1 MNDPPA
7 DPAPSHRKEIMI
19 PQIFAEIEEKIRSAE
34 SLNPERKR
42 QLLQL
47 LATLKTEILHLSR
60 SDHDQAQSI
69 AGFAHTSTH
78 EATREKQNPALLQH
92 SLDGLRAS
100 VAGFEQS
107 HPRLFQIVNRLCNML
122 SDLGI

>member
-1 MNDPPA
+1 
-7 DPAPSHRKEIMI
+7 MI
-19 PQIFAEIEEKIRSAE
+19 PKIFAEIEEKIQGAKA
-34 SLNPERKR
+34 LNPERKR

-60 SDHDQAQSI
+60 SDHEQAQSI
-69 AGFAHTSTH
+69 AGFTRTSTH
-78 EATREKQNPALLQH
+78 EATREKQNPTLLQH
-92 SLDGLRAS
+92 SLNGLRAS

-107 HPRLFQIVNRLCNML
+107 HPRLVQIVNRLCNTL